1 MLYFIVPH
9 NQDAV
14 EKDNYGVFDQEI
26 MTIVPLE
33 EKKLAILWR
42 IDYFNELNKKF
53 DFLVSES
60 EEEIISGQKCL
71 EDIFQFTIAYIEK
84 YPDVEYLHLI
94 KYLLEEA
101 IMYRTQ
107 LNLYL

>member
-1 MLYFIVPH
+1 V
-9 NQDAV
+9 
-14 EKDNYGVFDQEI
+14 G
-26 MTIVPLE
+26 
-33 EKKLAILWR
+33 
-42 IDYFNELNKKF
+42 
-53 DFLVSES
+53 ES

-94 KYLLEEA
+94 KFLLEEA